1 MSNATTELAK
11 YNLQL
16 NRKAY
21 KTYTDLIE
29 ITKNS
34 IKDFRGTEL
43 SKIAYINIATLTD
56 ILDNL
61 KIEADEYK
69 EIILKDEEGE
79 K

>member
-29 ITKNS
+29 ITKTS

-79 K
+79 I

>member
-1 MSNATTELAK
+1 MSNATVELAK

-29 ITKNS
+29 ITKTS

>member
-29 ITKNS
+29 ITKTS

>member
-29 ITKNS
+29 ITKTS

-56 ILDNL
+56 ILENL

>member
-1 MSNATTELAK
+1 MSNATVELAK

-29 ITKNS
+29 ITKTS

-56 ILDNL
+56 ILENL